1 MLIVVQSLKIEHIS
15 IWIFLLLFAHIAI
28 PYKYR
33 LRFYALF
40 THVVYAILHC
50 LHTRTSRECP
60 LKYGN
65 LRDMKSYLKLVKLWA
80 AGITFEKITFSRE
93 CD

>member
-1 MLIVVQSLKIEHIS
+1 MLIVVQSLKIEHILAYG
-15 IWIFLLLFAHIAI
+15 IFLLLFAHSIAI

-65 LRDMKSYLKLVKLWA
+65 LPDMKSYLKLL
-80 AGITFEKITFSRE
+80 
-93 CD
+93 